1 MNDQKN
7 KSSRRFLW
15 TAIRIAGTCLAL
27 GITLWLL
34 PRHEVLATMRSVPLT
49 VWLFTFCVF
58 LAGNVVAAAKWWLL
72 TSRSEDVPFRI
83 ALKAHFA
90 GQMANVFLPG
100 AVGGDVV
107 RVGMVFKQSQSKPRI
122 AVGSAVDRILDS
134 LGLLLL
140 SCVGGLFALGG
151 KLDNTLLQVGA
162 IGLLAV
168 VSIPVFLFVLGKF
181 EHIGIVAKVR
191 AAILEFRQEPLKL
204 VLCLALSMSVQATF
218 IGLNI
223 TLARSSGIHIPVAAW
238 FFAWPLSKLIAVLP
252 ISLGGLG
259 VREASLAALLTRF
272 GAPAART
279 VAVGLVWQTILMAS
293 ATVGAIVL
301 LVSTRSKLSPAGD
314 LPR

>member
-1 MNDQKN
+1 MKNQKS

-15 TAIRIAGTCLAL
+15 AIRIAGTCLAL

-34 PRHEVLATMRSVPLT
+34 PRHEVLATIRSVPPTL
-49 VWLFTFCVF
+49 WLFTFGVF

-72 TSRSEDVPFRI
+72 TSRSENVPFHV
-83 ALKAHFA
+83 ALRAHFA

-134 LGLLLL
+134 FGLLLL
-140 SCVGGLFALGG
+140 SGIGGLVALGG
-151 KLDNTLLQVGA
+151 KLDNTLLQVGVIA
-162 IGLLAV
+162 LLALA
-168 VSIPVFLFVLGKF
+168 SIPVFIFVLGKF
-181 EHIGIVAKVR
+181 KHIAIIEKVR
-191 AAILEFRQEPLKL
+191 LAILEFRHEPLKL

-223 TLARSSGIHIPVAAW
+223 VLAAASDIHVPVAAW

-259 VREASLAALLTRF
+259 VREASLAALLARF

-279 VAVGLVWQTILMAS
+279 VAVGLVWQSILMSS
-293 ATVGAIVL
+293 ATVGALVL
-301 LVSTRSKLSPAGD
+301 LFSGRSRLSPASE
-314 LPR
+314 LPK